1 MICYFADSEKTFK
14 ASQSMF
20 DLYKDFA
27 FGKFSCL
34 LMVENFTGQQEKC
47 NIKLQGFCLSMGF
60 DIFMNTKV
68 I

>member
-1 MICYFADSEKTFK
+1 
-14 ASQSMF
+14 
-20 DLYKDFA
+20 
-27 FGKFSCL
+27 
-34 LMVENFTGQQEKC
+34 MVENFTGQQEKC